1 MGIMQKELVNSW
13 WTKSLLLMVYLF
25 LQIESHIEMR
35 NASLV
40 QSILPASLK
49 GNPGTIDHSKENS
62 FASVP
67 SRISRQRSLT
77 KKSHGP
83 TKNINNVLDW
93 IVFRCIPLP
102 LVLHLSSEAQAE
114 IIIIG
119 MRSWG
124 RKKRSLWYIINRV
137 LNMML
142 DVRSLIIRGTR
153 YRSMIPNCMRTYLHI
168 EHDMI
173 WYSSC
178 SQVYNFNSDA
188 ACENRKTIRSFLTL
202 ELCIYSTHRVYWML

>member
-1 MGIMQKELVNSW
+1 MGIMQEELVNSW

-93 IVFRCIPLP
+93 IVFRCTPLP

-114 IIIIG
+114 IIIVG
-119 MRSWG
+119 MRS
-124 RKKRSLWYIINRV
+124 
-137 LNMML
+137 
-142 DVRSLIIRGTR
+142 
-153 YRSMIPNCMRTYLHI
+153 
-168 EHDMI
+168 
-173 WYSSC
+173 
-178 SQVYNFNSDA
+178 
-188 ACENRKTIRSFLTL
+188 
-202 ELCIYSTHRVYWML
+202 